1 MHHKALF
8 MEEKRDYKRDL
19 AEIRSLM
26 EQSSRSPSLTGLGG
40 IVAGI
45 IALSGAYIA
54 YAILEFNPTEVSYAY
69 PHAIHRVLILGAVV
83 LLLSILAAGIM
94 ALRKTT
100 TADQAAN
107 RQLTRTMAPPL
118 FSGGILLMICVHH
131 GLHGLLLP
139 LSLIFYGIALFAGSK
154 HAYKDLSTLGL
165 TLAGLGLLAAY
176 HIPASL
182 LLWSA
187 GFGWLH
193 ILFGIFIHLKHER

>member
-1 MHHKALF
+1 

-40 IVAGI
+40 IIAGV
-45 IALSGAYIA
+45 IALSGAYMA
-54 YAILEFNPTEVSYAY
+54 YAVLHFNPTEINYAY
-69 PHAIHRVLILGAVV
+69 PHAMLPVMVLGAIV
-83 LLLSILAAGIM
+83 LLLSLLAAGIM

-100 TADQAAN
+100 AADRAAN
-107 RQLTRTMAPPL
+107 RQLIRAMAPPL
-118 FSGGILLMICVHH
+118 LSGGILLLICVQH
-131 GLHGLLLP
+131 GLYGLLLP

-182 LLWSA
+182 LLWST

-193 ILFGIFIHLKHER
+193 ILFGIFIHVKHER